1 MMIMFLPAID
11 NDANR
16 SGDHLL
22 RDRSGSSDDGLF
34 HDDDEE
40 EDGVG
45 GDDDDGGGGDDD
57 KTRNTSVLMLTA
69 FVDKNMKSMKC

>member
-1 MMIMFLPAID
+1 MVWVFSIPPAID
-11 NDANR
+11 NNTNH

-22 RDRSGSSDDGLF
+22 RDCSGSSDDGLF

-40 EDGVG
+40 EDCGG
-45 GDDDDGGGGDDD
+45 GDDDD

-69 FVDKNMKSMKC
+69 FVNKNMKSMKC